1 MDLSGGLINLNSI
14 PIYYEKSRYS
24 LTKKEVNCI
33 KKIEYYNT
41 EPGLYLSISD
51 SVLQNKELKNF
62 KKFIVEKAEAYVKNI
77 LEIKN
82 QIYLTQSWSTLSKTN
97 ASHRPHSHPNTFIS
111 LVYYAHA
118 EEGKLF
124 FDIRTSSLKDC
135 FNFDYSISNYNIY
148 NSEEWAIHVKS
159 GDIVIFP
166 GHICHGSTANKSKRN
181 RITMGANFFLKGI
194 IGTKKRLT
202 LIKI

>member
-62 KKFIVEKAEAYVKNI
+62 KKFI
-77 LEIKN
+77 
-82 QIYLTQSWSTLSKTN
+82 SK
-97 ASHRPHSHPNTFIS
+97 
-111 LVYYAHA
+111 
-118 EEGKLF
+118 
-124 FDIRTSSLKDC
+124 
-135 FNFDYSISNYNIY
+135 
-148 NSEEWAIHVKS
+148 
-159 GDIVIFP
+159 
-166 GHICHGSTANKSKRN
+166 
-181 RITMGANFFLKGI
+181 
-194 IGTKKRLT
+194 
-202 LIKI
+202 